1 MTYEESYMKCSS
13 LKELEK
19 EVNTDIVLANMIN
32 PARLKKIKE
41 AAEKVANMKFKQEE
55 I

>member
-19 EVNTDIVLANMIN
+19 EVNKDIILASMIN
-32 PARLKKIKE
+32 PARFEKIKQ